1 MYFRNDGV
9 EVSLAVIV
17 PAYKVA
23 NQIIN
28 VIEQIPSEVDEIVIV
43 VDACPEGTAQLLKN
57 YTFHRTIHILEH
69 PTNTGVGGAMK
80 TGYRKALELGVEIIL
95 KIDGDGQMDSSLI
108 PNLVQPIIL
117 GHADYTKGNR
127 FYSLRHV
134 KQMPRIRLFGN
145 VLLSFMSK
153 LSTGYYHV
161 FDPTNGFTAIRASAL
176 EDMNLDAVDDR
187 YFFESDM
194 LFQLN
199 AAGMKVEDVPTPA
212 IYGNEV
218 SNLRVGHS
226 VFYFLTRHLRNTS
239 RRIAMTYFLRDF
251 SLASIQLVA
260 AVILGTWGFTL
271 GIFTW
276 FHSQRTGVPSQP
288 GTIVLV
294 AILSLSSLQLFLNFI
309 NYDMSLSRRSK
320 T

>member
-1 MYFRNDGV
+1 MYFRNNGV

-28 VIEQIPSEVDEIVIV
+28 VIEQIPSEVDEIVVV
-43 VDACPEGTAQLLKN
+43 VDACPEGTAQLLKT

-69 PTNTGVGGAMK
+69 PINTGVGGAMK

-127 FYSLRHV
+127 FYSLRHI

-153 LSTGYYHV
+153 MSTGYYHV

-199 AAGMKVEDVPTPA
+199 AVGMKVEDVPTPA

-276 FHSQRTGVPSQP
+276 LHSQRTGLPSQP

-320 T
+320 A